1 MSRVERATADTGR
14 QPATLHDVARA
25 AGVSVATASR
35 ALNGSSRNVR
45 AENVSRV
52 LAAAA
57 ELNYEPHLSAQAIA
71 RGSTRTAALVVA
83 DVDDPYFSAIAAG
96 VIAAAEEAGLI
107 ATMAVTARSPQ
118 RELEI
123 VKALRGHRPRAI
135 IVAGSRVDGT
145 GIREDLIE
153 ELDAYQ
159 SAGGRAVLI
168 SQPDLPFAAVCV
180 DNFGGARQLAVELVD
195 AGYRRFAMIHAGDRI
210 QTSRDRRTGF
220 ATGLRRSGLA
230 IPDGLLLEAEFTRA
244 GGYAAARRL
253 VAAGIGHTEI
263 VFAVNDVMAIGAMAA
278 FREAGLVPGRDIAVA
293 GFDDIAPAVDVDPA
307 LTTVAVPLQQLGAD
321 AVRIALSGD
330 EQAVAIS
337 VPTAVVL
344 RESSPRRR

>member
-1 MSRVERATADTGR
+1 MARVKARP
-14 QPATLHDVARA
+14 PATLHDVARE

-35 ALNGSSRNVR
+35 ALNGSSRTVR
-45 AENVSRV
+45 AENVTRV

-57 ELNYEPHLSAQAIA
+57 KLRYEPHLPAQAIA

-96 VIAAAEEAGLI
+96 AITAAEQAGIL
-107 ATMAVTARSPQ
+107 ATMAVTGRSPQ

-159 SAGGRAVLI
+159 AAGGRVVLI
-168 SQPDLPFAAVCV
+168 SQPDLPFSTVAV
-180 DNFGGARQLAVELVD
+180 DNFGGARQLAAELVG

-220 ATGLRRSGLA
+220 STGLRRSRLA
-230 IPDGLLLEAEFTRA
+230 IRDDLLVETEFTRA
-244 GGYAAARRL
+244 GGYAAAERL
-253 VAAGIGHTEI
+253 VANGLGDLEI

-278 FREAGLVPGRDIAVA
+278 FRDAGVVPGRDIAVA
-293 GFDDIAPAVDVDPA
+293 GFDDIAPALDVDPA
-307 LTTVAVPLQQLGAD
+307 LTTVAIPLQQVGAD
-321 AVRIALSGD
+321 AVRLALTPGD
-330 EQAVAIS
+330 ATGTVS
-337 VPTAVVL
+337 VSTTVIL
-344 RESSPRRR
+344 RESTPRRG